1 MGQPSLWPDRG
12 QDVLR
17 IELDLAPP
25 VRALLHYL
33 AEQHTRILTRLDR
46 MEHKMS
52 QIGDFLDAEG
62 VSLTSIRTAL
72 DAVAADVAVLLTKA
86 SGSGVFTAE
95 EQAKADALSAG
106 FTALSSA
113 VSTLA
118 EQVGDQDGSGL
129 TAPTPPVLPEV

>member
-52 QIGDFLDAEG
+52 QIGDFFDAEG
-62 VSLTSIRTAL
+62 VTLTNVRTAL

-86 SGSGVFTAE
+86 SGSGVFTPE

-106 FTALSSA
+106 FAALSSA
-113 VSTLA
+113 VTTLA
-118 EQVGDQDGSGL
+118 AQVGDQDGSG
-129 TAPTPPVLPEV
+129 TVAPPILPPPEV